1 MTTWIGTCN
10 LTSFEN
16 KTVKQGAQT
25 AQTNDFTSKVSYSE
39 INEVDRKVGNI
50 SQNCW
55 ERSE

>member
-1 MTTWIGTCN
+1 M

-16 KTVKQGAQT
+16 ESFSKNSQTRGPT
-25 AQTNDFTSKVSYSE
+25 AQTNDTTSKVRSYSE

-55 ERSE
+55 KRSE